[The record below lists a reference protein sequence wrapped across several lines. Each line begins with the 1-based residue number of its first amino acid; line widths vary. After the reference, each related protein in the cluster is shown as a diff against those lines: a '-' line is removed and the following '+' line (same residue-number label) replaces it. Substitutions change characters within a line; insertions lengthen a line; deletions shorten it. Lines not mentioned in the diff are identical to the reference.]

1 MSTDPLAGLEPRI
14 ARMIALVLRNRAAI
28 CEPAK
33 GELVLH
39 FNGRHVEAHLSGRL
53 VLDDQNDEPP
63 KPAA

>member
-1 MSTDPLAGLEPRI
+1 MTDFDALEPRI
-14 ARMIALVLRNRAAI
+14 KRMLQLIVKNRAAI

-33 GELVLH
+33 GELTLH

-53 VLDDQNDEPP
+53 VLDDANGEPP